1 MAHRRPT
8 WVIIGANDHLF
19 DGWEVGWVDQFI
31 CRGIAVP
38 IGVAAN
44 VSGSTVAVIAE
55 DVAEDGV
62 FDCTAR
68 TSQDFPIAFRR

>member
-1 MAHRRPT
+1 M
-8 WVIIGANDHLF
+8 
-19 DGWEVGWVDQFI
+19 DQFI

-44 VSGSTVAVIAE
+44 VSGATVAVTAE
-55 DVAEDGV
+55 DAAEDDV

>member
-1 MAHRRPT
+1 
-8 WVIIGANDHLF
+8 
-19 DGWEVGWVDQFI
+19 VDQFI

-55 DVAEDGV
+55 DVAGDGV